1 MRYRPKSDIFN
12 KPGYHE
18 GAGIADIL
26 KTGLRYGLQWLKPVI
41 NKHLREG
48 LHSLA
53 DYGAEAGNKLIDYGI
68 RSTGGRLMGRG
79 KYIVSKGGA
88 THLAGRGRSRSR
100 SRSTSRRRRKSGGSM
115 SRSRSRSRSRSKSRS
130 RSRGSGKK
138 SPKRRK
144 SPKGKK
150 SPKRRKSSSSRS
162 RSSSPIFG
170 SGRKTMGKKKNY
182 AKVMF

>member
-1 MRYRPKSDIFN
+1 MRYRNKSDIFT

-18 GAGIADIL
+18 GAGVADIL
-26 KTGLRYGLQWLKPVI
+26 KKGVNVGLKWLRPLINEHLKKGLY
-41 NKHLREG
+41 
-48 LHSLA
+48 SLA
-53 DYGAEAGNKLIDYGI
+53 DLGAQAGNKLIDYGI
-68 RSTGGRLMGRG
+68 SSTGGRLMGRG
-79 KYIVSKGGA
+79 KYIPYKGGA

-115 SRSRSRSRSRSKSRS
+115 SRSRSRSRSKSRS

-150 SPKRRKSSSSRS
+150 SPKRRKSSSRS